1 MAGAPPGGPGHGKGR
16 NGRHQVADTRGGA
29 TTCGQGGHDRHNEEQ
44 RATPGPKASRLAL
57 LGMDESRTFSH
68 ASDRNLLEPAQDGKA
83 LGVTDEI
90 SLA

>member
-1 MAGAPPGGPGHGKGR
+1 
-16 NGRHQVADTRGGA
+16 
-29 TTCGQGGHDRHNEEQ
+29 
-44 RATPGPKASRLAL
+44 
-57 LGMDESRTFSH
+57 MDGLRTFSH